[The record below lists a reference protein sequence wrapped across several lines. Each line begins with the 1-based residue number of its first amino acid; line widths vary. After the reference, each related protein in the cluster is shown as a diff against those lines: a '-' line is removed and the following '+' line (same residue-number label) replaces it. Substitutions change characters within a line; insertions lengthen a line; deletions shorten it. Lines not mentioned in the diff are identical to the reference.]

1 MKQGLK
7 NNEKEHGTFSKT
19 LKRPMQ
25 VPPRPNSANK
35 KLTSTMRGKN

>member
-1 MKQGLK
+1 MKQHK
-7 NNEKEHGTFSKT
+7 TNEKDHGTLSKT
-19 LKRPMQ
+19 LKRPMK